1 MLSRYEAA
9 SRCLSCGLLTH
20 VQIRARDLSEVLLSA
35 GSESLHEPDTR
46 DPDILTRLHNVWT
59 NNNID
64 PNKDYYTPAGMG
76 GSPASRVEVVA
87 LAHRYVYV
95 RRRRRS
101 PSQRGVAVVL

>member
-1 MLSRYEAA
+1 MWPT
-9 SRCLSCGLLTH
+9 LTH

-76 GSPASRVEVVA
+76 
-87 LAHRYVYV
+87 LAGLPR
-95 RRRRRS
+95 
-101 PSQRGVAVVL
+101 